1 MKTIAANWKMHLTLQ
16 DAVNLASSINSSSKN
31 EIIIFPPSLYAILIK
46 DIVHKK
52 NIKVGVQNVF
62 YEDSGAYTG
71 EISPIMVKSSNLDY
85 VLIGHSERRIH
96 FFETDEI
103 INKKIKKALSHNL
116 NVILC
121 VGEKLEDREN
131 NRHFEVVKLQLL
143 KALEGVYEF
152 SKIKIAYEPVWAIG
166 TGKNA
171 TPQQANEM
179 HHFIKNIIPL
189 HILYGGSVNE
199 YNAKELL
206 SQKYIDGL
214 LIGGASLKSH
224 SFNKIIELAELL

>member
-1 MKTIAANWKMHLTLQ
+1 MKIIAGNWKMHLTLK
-16 DAVNLASSINSSSKN
+16 DAINLASSINSSSKN
-31 EIIIFPPSLYAILIK
+31 EIILFPPSLYAILIK
-46 DIVHKK
+46 DIVYKK

-96 FFETDEI
+96 FFETDEV
-103 INKKIKKALSHNL
+103 INKKVKKALLHDL

-121 VGEKLEDREN
+121 VGERLEERQDKK
-131 NRHFEVVKLQLL
+131 HFEVVKSQLL

-152 SKIKIAYEPVWAIG
+152 SKVKIAYEPVWAIG

-171 TPQQANEM
+171 TPEQANEM
-179 HHFIKNIIPL
+179 HHFIKDIIPL
-189 HILYGGSVNE
+189 DILYGGSVNE

-206 SQKYIDGL
+206 SQKYVDGL
-214 LIGGASLKSH
+214 LIGSASLKADV
-224 SFNKIIELAELL
+224 FNKIIELAELL